1 MQGGT
6 LRRHITAHRIHSI
19 LFQKQKKRLINMR
32 EMPADFMFYLHLVFV
47 GTAAVP
53 RFFPNSPLSVG
64 VSPHTHFFFYLI
76 ESST

>member
-1 MQGGT
+1 
-6 LRRHITAHRIHSI
+6 
-19 LFQKQKKRLINMR
+19 MR

-76 ESST
+76 ELST

>member
-6 LRRHITAHRIHSI
+6 LRRHITAHRIHRI

-32 EMPADFMFYLHLVFV
+32 EMPADFIFYLHLVFV

-53 RFFPNSPLSVG
+53 RFFRIPLSLSVCR
-64 VSPHTHFFFYLI
+64 HIRTFFFYLI